1 MKNQLYDRI
10 WRRESGD
17 LSQYT
22 SIRGIY
28 GSKEWVDDLD
38 IVNEL
43 GGHTGCV
50 NALRYV
56 GPASLDLRTGCD
68 VFGSVSNTKLA
79 GLALV
84 DCWLRDPTTY
94 T

>member
-1 MKNQLYDRI
+1 MKNSISHRL
-10 WRRESGD
+10 WHRECGD
-17 LSQYT
+17 LSQYAGL
-22 SIRGIY
+22 RGIY

-56 GPASLDLRTGCD
+56 AEVPWLGMTLSL
-68 VFGSVSNTKLA
+68 
-79 GLALV
+79 
-84 DCWLRDPTTY
+84 
-94 T
+94 